1 MWIDL
6 QNSFTFTPLAF
17 LRTLMLSANFF
28 VENSL
33 SFIFFSLNIVNNT
46 ICLIIVCPLWT
57 DASIF
62 SFVTSPPL
70 LLKQAYMAIK
80 ALKQSVS
87 ISEVQ
92 KMIHQWKA
100 KGITDSATLKLL
112 DLYLG
117 LTPYMTAEGIY
128 PMRNLYQICQSMKT
142 THTTT
147 LLENIRKCC
156 SFGLIWNENRT
167 HLLGFYSPLWC
178 DGLKNASA
186 QAAGSVAEL
195 TVPVASPATTAA
207 NLATADNNILY
218 NINNNIS
225 PSENSLENPSENLSE
240 IPSENPD
247 GTPYGDE
254 APKASS
260 SAKEFFHRINANPEE
275 KQAILVPIIDRIA
288 TDRNY
293 TRRRALDALVILV
306 NEFLIP
312 HFDAQ
317 STFAK
322 TSHNGRIIWLQN
334 LIKTRYGEKLIQQA
348 AQKLGETLLKNLEE
362 HRKKLREFRPVS
374 PFEWKDADKDIRYYD
389 DPIDGKVE
397 IPADAPPRPSD
408 TAIWN
413 ILSKEWMNTG
423 GQCSEP

>member
-87 ISEVQ
+87 ISETQ

-178 DGLKNASA
+178 DGLKNTPA

-207 NLATADNNILY
+207 NQATTNNSVLY
-218 NINNNIS
+218 NINNI
-225 PSENSLENPSENLSE
+225 
-240 IPSENPD
+240 IP
-247 GTPYGDE
+247 
-254 APKASS
+254 
-260 SAKEFFHRINANPEE
+260 PE
-275 KQAILVPIIDRIA
+275 D
-288 TDRNY
+288 
-293 TRRRALDALVILV
+293 
-306 NEFLIP
+306 
-312 HFDAQ
+312 
-317 STFAK
+317 S
-322 TSHNGRIIWLQN
+322 
-334 LIKTRYGEKLIQQA
+334 
-348 AQKLGETLLKNLEE
+348 
-362 HRKKLREFRPVS
+362 RK
-374 PFEWKDADKDIRYYD
+374 
-389 DPIDGKVE
+389 GKHS
-397 IPADAPPRPSD
+397 I
-408 TAIWN
+408 
-413 ILSKEWMNTG
+413 
-423 GQCSEP
+423 